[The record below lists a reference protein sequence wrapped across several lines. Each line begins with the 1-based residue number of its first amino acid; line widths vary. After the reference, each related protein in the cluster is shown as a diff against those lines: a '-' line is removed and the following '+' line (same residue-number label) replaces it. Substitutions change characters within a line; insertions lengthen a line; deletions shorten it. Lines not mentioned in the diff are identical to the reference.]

1 MKEKNNLRLL
11 MAVGLGVVAFLV
23 RLYWF
28 DWQSGDYTI
37 YLEPWFTQLKDNG
50 GLAALKDPIGDYNVS
65 YLFLMALLTY
75 LPIQPLYSIKL
86 LSCLADF
93 VLAIYAARIGN
104 RLGGKWTGLCLYAVF
119 LFWPEFVLNSGA
131 WAQCDA
137 IYSAALVSCLYYLM
151 AERPAKASVAFGVAV
166 AFKLQAVFFGPVIL
180 LCLLKRKLKIRHL
193 PLMVLPYVLF
203 LIPPA
208 LAGRKILEM
217 LTIYF
222 KQTGTYS
229 SSLSMN
235 APALLRIL
243 PDTLSEPIQKGIAYT
258 AILVCGVLVLAT
270 LWWAFRKWSVIS
282 DHELLLFSAFIL
294 FLVPYLL
301 PYMHERYFYPAMCM
315 ILLCAAFSG
324 MMRGVAVIEG
334 ICMYYMYGMYL
345 FGYAWDKLWVT
356 QIFAA
361 IYGVLLLVIL
371 YILFS
376 WQKKILKVGRSNP

>member
-243 PDTLSEPIQKGIAYT
+243 PDTLSETIQKGIAYT

>member
-376 WQKKILKVGRSNP
+376 WQKKF

>member
-1 MKEKNNLRLL
+1 

>member
-243 PDTLSEPIQKGIAYT
+243 PDTLSEPILKGIAYT

>member
-151 AERPAKASVAFGVAV
+151 AVKPVKASVAFGVAV

-282 DHELLLFSAFIL
+282 DHELLLFSAFFL
-294 FLVPYLL
+294 FLIPYLL

-334 ICMYYMYGMYL
+334 ACMYYMYGMYL

-356 QIFAA
+356 KIFAA

-371 YILFS
+371 YILFN
-376 WQKKILKVGRSNP
+376 WQKKLLKVGRPNP

>member
-243 PDTLSEPIQKGIAYT
+243 PDTLSEPIQKEIAYT

>member
-1 MKEKNNLRLL
+1 

-166 AFKLQAVFFGPVIL
+166 ALKLQAVFFGPVIL

-376 WQKKILKVGRSNP
+376 WQRR

>member
-11 MAVGLGVVAFLV
+11 MAVGLGLVAFLV

>member
-1 MKEKNNLRLL
+1 

-180 LCLLKRKLKIRHL
+180 LCLLKQKLKIRHL

-229 SSLSMN
+229 ASLSMN

-270 LWWAFRKWSVIS
+270 LWWAYRKWSVIS

-356 QIFAA
+356 KIFAA

-376 WQKKILKVGRSNP
+376 WQKKLLKVGRSNP

>member
-1 MKEKNNLRLL
+1 

-104 RLGGKWTGLCLYAVF
+104 RLGGKGTGLCLYAVF

-208 LAGRKILEM
+208 LAGRNILEM

-301 PYMHERYFYPAMCM
+301 PYMYERYFYPAMCM

-356 QIFAA
+356 KIFAA

-376 WQKKILKVGRSNP
+376 WQKKMLKVGRSNP

>member
-166 AFKLQAVFFGPVIL
+166 ALKLQAVFFGPVIL

>member
-1 MKEKNNLRLL
+1 MKEKNILRLL

>member
-1 MKEKNNLRLL
+1 MKEKNNLRHL

-50 GLAALKDPIGDYNVS
+50 GPAALKDPIGDYNVS

>member
-1 MKEKNNLRLL
+1 M
-11 MAVGLGVVAFLV
+11 
-23 RLYWF
+23 
-28 DWQSGDYTI
+28 
-37 YLEPWFTQLKDNG
+37 
-50 GLAALKDPIGDYNVS
+50 
-65 YLFLMALLTY
+65 
-75 LPIQPLYSIKL
+75 YSIKL

>member
-1 MKEKNNLRLL
+1 

-376 WQKKILKVGRSNP
+376 WQKKILKVGRPNP